1 MNFIDSMAKDNY
13 GWTLLIQWTK
23 IMMDELHSSL
33 LVDMFIKIVSN
44 CLLSETFLVILNH
57 CDSVQCK
64 SCFEEKEKCTELQ
77 VYDNASKQKWCCM
90 HVWLVLCSTRR
101 VIFSAFLM
109 LSLAKKSK
117 WCVYNQGK
125 MNSSLNNALKSN
137 CAL

>member
-1 MNFIDSMAKDNY
+1 MNFIDSMDKDND
-13 GWTLLIQWTK
+13 GWTP
-23 IMMDELHSSL
+23 
-33 LVDMFIKIVSN
+33 FIFACRYGHQDAVQ
-44 CLLSETFLVILNH
+44 LFETFLVILNH

-90 HVWLVLCSTRR
+90 HVWLVLCSTTAR

>member
-1 MNFIDSMAKDNY
+1 MNFIDSMDKDND
-13 GWTLLIQWTK
+13 GWTPLIFACRYGHQ
-23 IMMDELHSSL
+23 DAVQL
-33 LVDMFIKIVSN
+33 F
-44 CLLSETFLVILNH
+44 ETFLVILNH

-90 HVWLVLCSTRR
+90 HVWLVLCSTCY
-101 VIFSAFLM
+101 IQELFSHSWGDFSDA
-109 LSLAKKSK
+109 LSAEKNK